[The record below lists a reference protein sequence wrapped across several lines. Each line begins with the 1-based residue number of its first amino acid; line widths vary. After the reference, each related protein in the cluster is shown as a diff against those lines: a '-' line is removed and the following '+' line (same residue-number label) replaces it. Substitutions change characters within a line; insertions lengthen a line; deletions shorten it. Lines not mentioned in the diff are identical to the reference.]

1 MSSNENVT
9 WSAICFTCGG
19 LQRVT
24 NPRLYQIQVDE
35 NLTTGMTMGEW
46 KTCPQCNGSGHL
58 PPQAP
63 V

>member
-1 MSSNENVT
+1 MSSENAT

-19 LQRVT
+19 FQRIN

-35 NLTTGMTMGEW
+35 NLVTGMTMGEW
-46 KTCPQCNGSGHL
+46 KTCPQCHGDGRL

-63 V
+63 A